1 MANEPN
7 DDVFKNLAKVMED
20 IISSLPLD
28 ENARFVGCT
37 IISGHGEEPRI
48 FQMDGSGLPGSEDLE
63 YEVLEG
69 PEKVYVTVELPPDVT
84 AMPYVDVQPELVR
97 ICFDESEN
105 SIKLPCMVHAG
116 QSICNVKNGILDIV
130 CDKIELI
137 EEKIN

>member
-48 FQMDGSGLPGSEDLE
+48 FQMDGQSGNEDDLE
-63 YEVLEG
+63 YEVMEG
-69 PEKVYVTVELPPDVT
+69 PEKVYVTVELPSDVIT
-84 AMPYVDVQPELVR
+84 KPYIDIQPEFVR

-105 SIKLPCMVHAG
+105 SIRLPCMVQAG
-116 QSICNVKNGILDIV
+116 QSVSNIKNGILDII
-130 CDKIELI
+130 CDKLEISEAA
-137 EEKIN
+137 E